1 MNRLLLNIGLNI
13 NGVEA
18 LTPDQILNTVTNAL
32 SVRPEAFYIRTATS
46 GERTACISCRTLMVE
61 DQLVGVIMHLCNK
74 LQQEAIAGRFYVPF
88 GALRN
93 FLIGPKAEAWGGEFN
108 PEFWLAVVPDNAP
121 IPANEAL
128 AKLLHAS
135 WESDAAGYAISAL
148 WHVGT
153 KNGGMAGWFENQ
165 RNGNGGELIYSLEN
179 PDTGETDGYLHLCD
193 YDGVAVLP
201 LPVIRTLREMG
212 VSVGNDYE

>member
-18 LTPDQILNTVTNAL
+18 LTPDQILDTVTLAL
-32 SVRPEAFYIRTATS
+32 GVMPEAFYIRTAAS

-61 DQLVGVIMHLCNK
+61 DQLDGVIMHLCNK

-88 GALRN
+88 GSQRD
-93 FLIGPKAEAWGGEFN
+93 FLIGPKAEAWGGDFN
-108 PEFWLAVVPDNAP
+108 EEYWLAVVPDNAP
-121 IPANEAL
+121 LPANEAM
-128 AKLLHAS
+128 ANLLHAS
-135 WESDAAGYAISAL
+135 PQHDAL

-179 PDTGETDGYLHLCD
+179 PDTGETDGHLHLCD